1 MAVWQFDQTHTSA
14 GFTARHMM
22 VTNVRGHFQ
31 KVDGVLI
38 YDPENP
44 NASSVEATIHVK
56 SLASTGVEQRDNH
69 LLSPDFLDAENYPT
83 ITFKSTSVNVDGDE
97 GVVTGDLTIRDVT
110 RSVTLKVEKTGQLTN
125 LSGQTVA
132 GFSATTKFNRE
143 DFGLT
148 WNMALEAGGWLVGK
162 EVKIEIEA
170 ELILVNEPVTES
182 TAAS

>member
-1 MAVWQFDQTHTSA
+1 MAVWQFDQTHTYA
-14 GFTARHMM
+14 AFTVRHMM
-22 VTNVRGHFQ
+22 VTNVRGQFQ

-44 NASSVEATIHVK
+44 NASSVEATIYVK
-56 SLASTGVEQRDNH
+56 SMASTGVEQRDQH

-83 ITFKSTSVNVDGDE
+83 ITFKSTSVNVDGDK
-97 GVVTGDLTIRDVT
+97 GTVTGDLTIRGVT
-110 RSVTLKVEKTGQLTN
+110 RSVTLQVEKVGQLTN
-125 LSGQTVA
+125 PWGQTVV
-132 GFSATTKFNRE
+132 GFTASTKINRE

-170 ELILVNEPVTES
+170 ELILVNEPAPES
-182 TAAS
+182 ATNS